1 MREDIAL
8 ILAKHVSS
16 TEYRDIPV
24 ETVKV
29 TKQFILDTLGV
40 TIAGGTLGDGPRQ
53 ILDLLRDWGGK
64 PESTIL
70 GFGDKVPSPM
80 ATFANGAM
88 AHALDYDDCLDTGF
102 VHPGVTVIPP
112 VLAIAER
119 LGKVS
124 GKELITAV
132 ALGYDIICRLAH
144 SVALGPVKWQP
155 TWMPTCLLGVF
166 SSAAACGKLLKLDD
180 EGIADAFGIALNQA
194 GGTFEMAFS
203 PTANVRAIYAG
214 FPAETGL
221 RAALLAQKGI
231 TAAKTSLEG
240 RTGLYKM
247 YFNGQY
253 DPNEALDRLGKR
265 YEINEVSIKPWPS
278 CRASHTYIEAGL
290 ELTHR
295 HNIKPEEISQVILH
309 VAEFSQT
316 LCQPLPER
324 RRPRTSTAAK
334 FSIPFA
340 IAAAIVYHE
349 VKLRHF
355 TPEGLKDERILEV
368 AQKISSKF
376 DTRCSKATGEPPALI
391 ELKTRSGKVLIKE
404 ITEPYGS
411 PQRPMSLEQII
422 IKFQDCIAYAPVSTI
437 KNNVNNIIDIVS
449 GLEDLDD
456 ISELT
461 GLLGG

>member
-1 MREDIAL
+1 M
-8 ILAKHVSS
+8 
-16 TEYRDIPV
+16 
-24 ETVKV
+24 
-29 TKQFILDTLGV
+29 
-40 TIAGGTLGDGPRQ
+40 
-53 ILDLLRDWGGK
+53 
-64 PESTIL
+64 
-70 GFGDKVPSPM
+70 PSPM
-80 ATFANGAM
+80 AAFANGAM
-88 AHALDYDDCLDTGF
+88 AHALDYDDCLDTGY

-112 VLAIAER
+112 VLAVAER

-132 ALGYDIICRLAH
+132 VLGYDIICRLAH

-166 SSAAACGKLLKLDD
+166 SSAAACGKLLKLDY

-240 RTGLYKM
+240 TTGLYRM

-253 DPNEALDRLGKR
+253 DPNAALDRLGER
-265 YEINEVSIKPWPS
+265 FEINEVSIKPWPS
-278 CRASHTYIEAGL
+278 CRAGHTYIEAGL
-290 ELTHR
+290 ELTR
-295 HNIKPEEISQVILH
+295 EHNIKSEEVSRVILH

-324 RRPRTSTAAK
+324 QRPETSTTAK
-334 FSIPFA
+334 FSIPFV
-340 IAAAIVYHE
+340 IAAAIAYRE
-349 VKLRHF
+349 VKLHHF
-355 TPEGLKDERILEV
+355 TLEGLKDERILEV

-376 DTRCSKATGEPPALI
+376 DTRCSKATGEPPALVEI
-391 ELKTRSGKVLIKE
+391 ETGSGKVFTKE
-404 ITEPYGS
+404 IHEPYGS
-411 PQRPMSLEQII
+411 PQRPMSLEQIME
-422 IKFQDCIAYAPVSTI
+422 KFQDCVAYAPSSTI
-437 KNNVNNIIDIVS
+437 KNTAKNIIEMVNR
-449 GLEDLDD
+449 LEDLDD
-456 ISELT
+456 VSKLT
-461 GLLGG
+461 SLLG